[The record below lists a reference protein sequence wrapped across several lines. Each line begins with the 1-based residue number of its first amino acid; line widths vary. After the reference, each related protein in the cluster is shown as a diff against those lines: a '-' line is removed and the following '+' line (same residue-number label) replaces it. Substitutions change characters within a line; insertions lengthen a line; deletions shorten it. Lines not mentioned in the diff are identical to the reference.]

1 MTFSIVAWDPN
12 PSGTPEWGIAV
23 ASKFLAVGAVV
34 PWAKAGAGAV
44 ATQALANVSYGPRGL
59 DLLDTGLEA
68 KEVVRAL
75 TSADEGR
82 EERQLG
88 VVDGRGRAAT
98 YTGSKCLHWA
108 GGRTGDGFACQ
119 GNILTGADV
128 VDAMA
133 QAFEAASGSLADRL
147 LAAVAAGD
155 RAGGDSRGRQGAA
168 LKVVREGGGY
178 GGGTDVAV
186 DLRVDDHPDPVAELT
201 RLWAVHRLYFPRP
214 QDLDFVEVDETLAG
228 ELRDLLAATGV
239 QVGQGEGYDTG
250 LRDALSAWVG
260 AENLEERW
268 KEGPQVERVVLER
281 LRHTGRL

>member
-228 ELRDLLAATGV
+228 ELRDLLAATGA